1 MPPSVPTSP
10 SDAFGQFLAYTDS
23 LLAPPASASAP
34 LLSPTSPNAPRRSSS
49 SDDPAP
55 SNMKEAIDVAILR
68 SNLSSS
74 SSDQPSQSSNR
85 FTIARAGRHVAVLTI
100 LRPAYR
106 LGEAIT
112 GMIDFAPMDT
122 QPSASSAP
130 LSSYA
135 INITLETTERID
147 PSLAM
152 RSASSVQRAT
162 KKVYAHVAETVLFA
176 QKTSF
181 RLEIPASATPTFETT
196 GVQLAWRVRVEFTT
210 ARAAQPSPTKGLGI
224 SGEEN
229 APSYSVENAQAEK
242 LADLGNDLLE
252 ELGRDERGSVLIAR
266 ERLLAETFEVALPI
280 RVYGVTGGFGSDGIP
295 NSANEALEI

>member
-1 MPPSVPTSP
+1 
-10 SDAFGQFLAYTDS
+10 
-23 LLAPPASASAP
+23 
-34 LLSPTSPNAPRRSSS
+34 
-49 SDDPAP
+49 
-55 SNMKEAIDVAILR
+55 MKEAIDLAILG

-74 SSDQPSQSSNR
+74 SADQPSQSSNR

-106 LGEAIT
+106 LGEAVT
-112 GMIDFAPMDT
+112 GVIDFTSPE
-122 QPSASSAP
+122 PSASSSPAP
-130 LSSYA
+130 LSSYV

-162 KKVYAHVAETVLFA
+162 KKVYAHVVETVFFA

-181 RLEIPASATPTFETT
+181 RLEIPTSATPTFETT
-196 GVQLAWRVRVEFTT
+196 GVQLLWRVRVEFTT
-210 ARAAQPSPTKGLGI
+210 ARAAQSSPTKGLGI
-224 SGEEN
+224 SEDEDAPLYGEEE
-229 APSYSVENAQAEK
+229 VQAEK
-242 LADLGNDLLE
+242 AADLSTDLLE
-252 ELGRDERGSVLIAR
+252 ELGQDERGSVLIGR

-280 RVYGVTGGFGSDGIP
+280 RVYGVSGGFGSDGIL